1 MFVELIFFNIPT
13 NLFMNKNT
21 CNYLAPNFM
30 EMINELKGSH
40 GMTHEKIAYLLR
52 ISNASTV
59 HGWERGTK
67 PFYEHGEALIELWK
81 NLMDKSDYEIPRINR
96 NLISN

>member
-1 MFVELIFFNIPT
+1 MFVELMFFNVPT

-21 CNYLAPNFM
+21 RNYLAPNFM
-30 EMINELKGSH
+30 EMINELKSFH
-40 GMTHEKIAYLLR
+40 KISYEKIAYLLR

-59 HGWERGTK
+59 HGWERGAK
-67 PFYEHGEALIELWK
+67 PVYEHGEALIELWK
-81 NLMDKSDYEIPRINR
+81 NLMDRSDYEIPRINR